1 MLTLSPT
8 ESLAAT
14 LLREGRPRE
23 ALDALTTQ
31 VRGNPADASQ
41 RLFLFQLLALLGQWE
56 RAGNQLQVAAEL
68 DASHALLASNY
79 QLALRG
85 ERQRAAVMAGQGWP
99 TMIGEPSRWQA
110 LLLQSLRC
118 LLGGQLPEAL
128 ALREQAFE
136 QAAPIGGLIDGTPF
150 EWIADADPRFGP
162 CLEVMLSGG
171 YAWVPFARLREL
183 RFEPPF
189 DLRDKVW
196 AQVQLTWHDGGQA
209 LGLVPC
215 RYPGSEGEADSAL
228 VMASRTDWHELGQD
242 CFVGRG
248 QRMLSTDAGDYPLLD
263 IRSIRFESVQHDG

>member
-118 LLGGQLPEAL
+118 LLGNQLPEAL

-263 IRSIRFESVQHDG
+263 IRSISFDTVERNG

>member
-1 MLTLSPT
+1 MVTLSPI
-8 ESLAAT
+8 EPLAAT

-23 ALDALTTQ
+23 ALDALTAQ

-41 RLFLFQLLALLGQWE
+41 RLFLFQLLAVLGQWE

-68 DASHALLASNY
+68 DASLAPLASTY
-79 QLALRG
+79 QLAVRG

-118 LLGGQLPEAL
+118 LLGDQLSEAM

-136 QAAPIGGLIDGTPF
+136 QAAPISGLIDGTPF

-162 CLEVMLSGG
+162 CLEVVLSGG
-171 YAWVPFARLREL
+171 YAWVPFSHLREL
-183 RFEPPF
+183 RFEAPF

-196 AQVQLTWHDGGQA
+196 VQVQLTWRDGGQA

-215 RYPGSEGEADSAL
+215 RYPGSESEADNAL
-228 VMASRTDWHELGQD
+228 VLASRTDWRELGQD

-248 QRMLSTDAGDYPLLD
+248 QRMLSTDAGDYPILD
-263 IRSIRFESVQHDG
+263 IRSISFAPDQHDG